1 MKLNEIRDYYR
12 VRPGY
17 WFRPRLY
24 GFGATPVTWQ
34 GWLCIAVLIAI
45 AVPIANLAEHGR
57 PAFLVLLVP
66 LVLGFAWL
74 CWAKTDGG
82 WHWRWGDRD

>member
-1 MKLNEIRDYYR
+1 MSSGVRDDGR

-17 WFRPRLY
+17 WFKPKRHGL
-24 GFGATPVTWQ
+24 GAVPVTWQ
-34 GWLCIAVLIAI
+34 GWLATALMIVPAVLL
-45 AVPIANLAEHGR
+45 ANLAKHGR

-66 LVLGFAWL
+66 LVLGFLWL

-82 WHWRWGDRD
+82 WHWRWGDKN